1 MSSPFLITSNFGS
14 VTVLAI
20 VFALLTTF
28 TVFVVLMY
36 RMEIRRSVVE
46 NARYEMI
53 KALKLIAIY
62 KRKQTK
68 A

>member
-1 MSSPFLITSNFGS
+1 
-14 VTVLAI
+14 
-20 VFALLTTF
+20 
-28 TVFVVLMY
+28 VLMY